1 GDNIYDD
8 KNIGN
13 YNYEDDNETINEV
26 IKLTGDRSYVQVK
39 YDTGSSGN
47 IIEIN
52 GYFRKVFTYD
62 GYLYVIMYVPKD
74 EHHKA
79 IAIHRIQTVEAIE
92 MPVRNIPEFN
102 YDEFCEIRFGVFW
115 GEPKDIKLEI
125 SKDFKHYFT
134 KRFWHQTQKL
144 RDNKNGSLFISMKV
158 PLSYELI
165 SWIVGWGKA
174 IKVIEPAALV
184 LKIKDKLKE
193 TLEMY

>member
-1 GDNIYDD
+1 H
-8 KNIGN
+8 
-13 YNYEDDNETINEV
+13 
-26 IKLTGDRSYVQVK
+26 
-39 YDTGSSGN
+39 
-47 IIEIN
+47 
-52 GYFRKVFTYD
+52 FRKVFTYA

-74 EHHKA
+74 GHHKA

-92 MPVRNIPEFN
+92 IPVRKIPEFN
-102 YDEFCEIRFGVFW
+102 YDEFCKIRFGVFW

-158 PLSYELI
+158 PLSPELV

-174 IKVIEPAALV
+174 IKVIEPASLV
-184 LKIKDKLKE
+184 VKIKDKLKE